1 MKLANKL
8 IAAITPV
15 VVVGIALYATLR
27 IGAERDRFEQE
38 MSHDHGHLGHALAA
52 AVEAVADEFDDTHAA
67 SIVDR
72 ANRRGRGVQASI
84 VWASPR
90 TAKEGRI
97 DEEPQVL
104 RALEKGDDVL
114 MLDRGAAKVSY
125 VPLRGHDGS
134 LGAIRISESR
144 DAEVRYVRTT
154 VLRLTLVALA
164 LAIACAAA
172 VTLLTIRFIARPLE
186 SLVSQA
192 RRIGEGDL
200 SSRLAFS
207 QRDEMHELADEMNA
221 MCERIA
227 DAQSRAQAETARRL
241 AALTQLRHADR
252 LSTVGTL
259 ASGLAH
265 ELGTPLNVVSGRA
278 TLIFQDPSKPEAVKK
293 NAKIVVEQAERM
305 TRIIRQMLDFARRRE
320 PQKGRVDIGELA
332 SRTVTMLE
340 PIGRKKGVHISLSSE
355 GDVTVDADS
364 NGVQQVLTNLVM
376 NAVQA
381 TEKDGRVEIAVRVE
395 KAHSPDDVDSPSK
408 EYVCIHVRDTGGGIS
423 DAAKDHIFEPFF
435 TTKDVGEGT
444 GLGLSVSYGIVQDHG
459 GFISVDSKLGEG
471 AHFVVYLP
479 APTDLKKTSIADH
492 GS

>member
-15 VVVGIALYATLR
+15 VVVGIAFYAALR
-27 IGAERDRFEQE
+27 VSAESERFEQE
-38 MSHDHGHLGHALAA
+38 MSHDHAHLGHALAA
-52 AVEAVADEFDDTHAA
+52 AVETIADDFDDVHAA
-67 SIVDR
+67 AIVDR
-72 ANRRGRGVQASI
+72 ANRRGRGVRASI
-84 VWASPR
+84 VWTTPR
-90 TAKEGRI
+90 SATETRI
-97 DEEPQVL
+97 DEEPDVL
-104 RALEKGDDVL
+104 RALENGEDVL
-114 MLDRGAAKVSY
+114 MLDRGGAKVSY
-125 VPLRGHDGS
+125 VPLRGHDGT

-154 VLRLTLVALA
+154 VLRLTLVAFA
-164 LAIACAAA
+164 LAVACAAA
-172 VTLLTIRFIARPLE
+172 ITLLTIRFIARPLE

-200 SSRLAFS
+200 SARLAFS
-207 QRDEMHELADEMNA
+207 QSDEMNELAREMNA
-221 MCERIA
+221 MCDRIS
-227 DAQSRAQAETARRL
+227 DAQSRAQAETASRI
-241 AALTQLRHADR
+241 ATLTQLRHADR

-293 NAKIVVEQAERM
+293 NAKIVVEQADRM

-340 PIGRKKGVHISLSSE
+340 PIGRKRGVHISLSSE

-364 NGVQQVLTNLVM
+364 NGVQQVLTNLLM
-376 NAVQA
+376 NGIQA
-381 TEKDGRVEIAVRVE
+381 TEKDGKVDVVVRVE
-395 KAHSPDDVDSPSK
+395 EARPPEDVNSTPK
-408 EYVCIHVRDTGGGIS
+408 EYVCIHVRDTGAGIS

-471 AHFVVYLP
+471 AHFAVYLP
-479 APTDLKKTSIADH
+479 RPPI
-492 GS
+492 